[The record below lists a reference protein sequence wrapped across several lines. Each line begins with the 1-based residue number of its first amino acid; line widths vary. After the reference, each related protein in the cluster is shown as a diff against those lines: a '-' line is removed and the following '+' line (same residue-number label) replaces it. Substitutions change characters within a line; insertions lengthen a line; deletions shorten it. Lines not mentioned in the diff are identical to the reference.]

1 MQFELID
8 MIIALALAAIVVF
21 TPLLDPPLSDKSE
34 TRREKRQRHKSERN
48 EFKAELKKEIVYRLS
63 KDLESTSKALNAI
76 EGELDDID
84 NEEGADPDG
93 LLEIR
98 RKGMDAV
105 IELNTEKQQIRQ
117 ETVKKLLERISE
129 GIQALIKNAEND
141 PNDIPSTKAF
151 FRKYLEPTCKLAH
164 SYSSFSTLKR
174 KNAEV
179 EKGMVNIE
187 GMMRDVADAF
197 EVKLV
202 DLHQND
208 VLDIQSDI
216 SVMRTLLARDGL
228 MEDENGNLTLR
239 AEQ

>member
-84 NEEGADPDG
+84 NEEGADP
-93 LLEIR
+93 
-98 RKGMDAV
+98 
-105 IELNTEKQQIRQ
+105 IRQ